1 MHKKDILPI
10 IKSLVANG
18 QLPQALEIFE
28 EWAKLHIAERQEYR
42 DLFKGILALNSR
54 LYQLRREVQG
64 GIISAE
70 DYALQTNRLS
80 NEILEIV
87 DALESGKLRREKPSQ
102 PKASAPSLL
111 KILTGIITAPVALVT
126 APVILAA
133 QSVKNIKS
141 ALTPARIGKIVYESP
156 SKMRLNQA
164 ERVTVRISQKSL
176 QEEVLKKGLN
186 AAKTKEGALEI
197 SDVMEVA
204 LFEAAG
210 QQNFHIFP
218 LNNAEQVLNKKSYTE
233 WRFILNAKR
242 VGKFSLILRI
252 SMKMH
257 LPELGE
263 KKKDI
268 VTWSSF
274 IEVDVDSEVQMGNIP
289 IQNIQWDNTFKKR
302 LKEQITNNDF
312 GSVFQDL
319 ANHLSIR
326 DTELFNDL
334 VVLQTRF
341 NHLESVNLMGMLNH
355 QDYSID
361 YSRIAGSLIRLIDEA
376 GSPRDENG
384 LETYKSQIAGLISN

>member
-1 MHKKDILPI
+1 MANHYLHTARTALRQGNLPDAFMILFEYLQDERFQHTVQREFLHKLMDRYASYHADR
-10 IKSLVANG
+10 SLQAQG
-18 QLPQALEIFE
+18 GPTDSIDEGKRIESELWRLIEALESKEMEQIPTP
-28 EWAKLHIAERQEYR
+28 AA
-42 DLFKGILALNSR
+42 AP
-54 LYQLRREVQG
+54 G
-64 GIISAE
+64 GII
-70 DYALQTNRLS
+70 R
-80 NEILEIV
+80 ILI
-87 DALESGKLRREKPSQ
+87 S
-102 PKASAPSLL
+102 
-111 KILTGIITAPVALVT
+111 IVT
-126 APVILAA
+126 APLALIPMA
-133 QSVKNIKS
+133 QSAIAS
-141 ALTPARIGKIVYESP
+141 SRIGKILYESP
-156 SKMRLNQA
+156 SKMRLNQS
-164 ERVTVRISQKSL
+164 ERVSVRISHKSL
-176 QEEVLKKGLN
+176 KEEVLKKGLD
-186 AAKTKEGALEI
+186 AAKTKEGELEI

-204 LFEAAG
+204 LFEATG

-233 WRFILNAKR
+233 WRFILTAKR
-242 VGKFSLILRI
+242 VGKFPLILRV
-252 SMKMH
+252 SMKVH

-268 VTWSSF
+268 VTWSSS

-302 LKEQITNNDF
+302 LKEQIANNDF

-361 YSRIAGSLIRLIDEA
+361 YSRIANSLIRLIDES

-384 LETYKSQIAGLISN
+384 LKTYKSQIAGLISNS

>member
-1 MHKKDILPI
+1 MINNT
-10 IKSLVANG
+10 ANEIRTYVTNN
-18 QLPQALEIFE
+18 QLPQALETLV

-42 DLFKGILALNSR
+42 DLFNYILALSARFN
-54 LYQLRREVQG
+54 QLQQEAQH
-64 GIISAE
+64 GIINAE
-70 DYALQTNRLS
+70 NHALQTSQLS

-102 PKASAPSLL
+102 PKASTPSLL
-111 KILTGIITAPVALVT
+111 RILTGIITAPVALVT
-126 APVILAA
+126 APIILAA

-141 ALTPARIGKIVYESP
+141 ALTPARIGKILYESP
-156 SKMRLNQA
+156 SKMRLNQS
-164 ERVTVRISQKSL
+164 EQVTVRISHKSL
-176 QEEVLKKGLN
+176 KEEVLKKGLD

-218 LNNAEQVLNKKSYTE
+218 LNNTEQLLNKKSYTE

-242 VGKFSLILRI
+242 VGKFHLILRV
-252 SMKMH
+252 SMKVH

-268 VTWSSF
+268 VTWSSS
-274 IEVDVDSEVQMGNIP
+274 IEVDVDSEVQMENIP

-302 LKEQITNNDF
+302 LKEQIANNDF
-312 GSVFQDL
+312 GSVFRDL

-326 DTELFNDL
+326 DSELFNDL

>member
-1 MHKKDILPI
+1 MHEKDILPI

-87 DALESGKLRREKPSQ
+87 DALESGKLRREESSQ

-111 KILTGIITAPVALVT
+111 RILTGIIT

-133 QSVKNIKS
+133 QSVESIRS
-141 ALTPARIGKIVYESP
+141 ALTPTRIGKILYESP
-156 SKMRLNQA
+156 SKMRLNQS
-164 ERVTVRISQKSL
+164 EQVTVRISQKSL
-176 QEEVLKKGLN
+176 QEEVLKKGLD
-186 AAKTKEGALEI
+186 ADKTKEGALEI

-233 WRFILNAKR
+233 WRFILTAKR
-242 VGKFSLILRI
+242 VGKFSLILRV
-252 SMKMH
+252 SMKVH

-268 VTWSSF
+268 VTWSSS
-274 IEVDVDSEVQMGNIP
+274 IEVAVDSEVQMGNIP

-302 LKEQITNNDF
+302 LKEQIANNDF
-312 GSVFQDL
+312 SSVFRDL

-326 DTELFNDL
+326 DSELFNDL

-384 LETYKSQIAGLISN
+384 LKTYKSQIAGLISN

>member
-1 MHKKDILPI
+1 
-10 IKSLVANG
+10 
-18 QLPQALEIFE
+18 